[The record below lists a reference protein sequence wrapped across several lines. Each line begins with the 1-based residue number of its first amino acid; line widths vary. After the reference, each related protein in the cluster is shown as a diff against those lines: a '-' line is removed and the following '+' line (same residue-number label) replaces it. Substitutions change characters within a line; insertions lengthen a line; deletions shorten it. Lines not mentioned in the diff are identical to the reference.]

1 MKSVKLSRWSCLSA
15 SLVIAQLASAQVK
28 AVSSPEV
35 PIATQW
41 TLDAAGATQRNSIK
55 SVFLLVCPRT
65 EKKGTSFLLSD
76 GLVVSNEHVV
86 EGCAANDLEA
96 LKPTG
101 ETVRFKGLVVDE
113 ERDLALLLPAERIV
127 GGLEL
132 GNDSGLPIG
141 TVVTTWGFPLIYN
154 GPAPILSVGYV
165 AGFNSVQTGSRA
177 VKHIV
182 VNGAFNPG
190 NSGGPVF
197 LSEKNSVVGVVVWK
211 KTLLSPNVGVVISA
225 LRHSPVAS
233 GNSLSQRM
241 PDGNVR
247 TISNEEG
254 TALVLEEF
262 ARTVQV
268 MIGEAISVSELKA
281 FITEKERALREN
293 PH

>member
-1 MKSVKLSRWSCLSA
+1 MNNMKLFRWSCLSA
-15 SLVIAQLASAQVK
+15 NLAIAQLASAQVK
-28 AVSSPEV
+28 GVSSPEV

-41 TLDAAGATQRNSIK
+41 TLDAAGTTQRNSIK
-55 SVFLLVCPRT
+55 CVFLLICPRT

-86 EGCAANDLEA
+86 EGCAANELEA

-101 ETVRFKGLVVDE
+101 ETVRFKGLVVDA
-113 ERDLALLLPAERIV
+113 ERDLALLLPAEKIA
-127 GGLEL
+127 GGLDL
-132 GNDSGLPIG
+132 GSDSAVPIG

-165 AGFNSVQTGSRA
+165 AGFNSVQTSSRT

-197 LSEKNSVVGVVVWK
+197 LFERNSVVGVVVWK

-225 LRHSPVAS
+225 LRHSPVAT

-241 PDGNVR
+241 PDGSVR
-247 TISNEEG
+247 TISNEEA

-262 ARTVQV
+262 AKTVQV

-281 FITEKERALREN
+281 FIKEKERALREE
-293 PH
+293 